1 MKYPLK
7 LNCDV
12 ASALKNDKPVVAL
25 ESTII
30 SHGMPFPN
38 NIGFAQKSE
47 KIVTKR
53 GATPATIAII
63 SGIIHV
69 GLDEDQL
76 RYIADTNNKIEK
88 LATRDI
94 GFAVANKL
102 SGATTVSATMH
113 IAHLAGIKVFAT
125 GGIGGVHRN
134 AENTFDVS
142 QDLIELSRTP
152 IVVVSAGVKAI
163 LDTPK
168 TLEQLETL
176 AVPVIGYKTNEFP
189 AFYSRESGYQLSY
202 RCDTPKEVA
211 SVFIS
216 QQNFG
221 VQSALLVANPVPKE
235 DEIPKN
241 EIDTYISKALDECSD
256 RKIGGK
262 AVTPFLLQKIVE
274 LTGSKSLETNIALAL
289 NNVQSATE
297 IAKELK

>member
-7 LNCDV
+7 LSHCV
-12 ASALKNDKPVVAL
+12 ATALKKDKPVVAL

-30 SHGMPFPN
+30 SHGMPFPD
-38 NIGFAQKSE
+38 NIGFAHKAE
-47 KIVTKR
+47 KIVMDG

-63 SGIIHV
+63 NGIIHV
-69 GLDEDQL
+69 GLDEYQL

-88 LATRDI
+88 IATRDI
-94 GFAVANKL
+94 GYAIANKL

-142 QDLIELSRTP
+142 QDLIELSRTL
-152 IVVVSAGVKAI
+152 IIVVSAGVKAI
-163 LDTPK
+163 LDIPK

-189 AFYSRESGYQLSY
+189 AFYSRDSGSKLANK
-202 RCDTPKEVA
+202 CDNPEDVVA
-211 SVFIS
+211 IFNL
-216 QQNFG
+216 QNNLKIK
-221 VQSALLVANPVPKE
+221 SALLIANPVPE
-235 DEIPKN
+235 ADEITKN
-241 EIDTYISKALDECSD
+241 EIDNLIDIALKECKD
-256 RKIGGK
+256 QGIKGK
-262 AVTPFLLQKIVE
+262 AVTPFLLKLIVE
-274 LTGSKSLETNIALAL
+274 LTEGQSLKANIALAL
-289 NNVQSATE
+289 NNVQVATE